1 MKTENEK
8 MEELFNRFDGQWDTE
23 EPELGH
29 QERFLNKLHGREKNK
44 KKGLLYWISVPA
56 AAAIVVL
63 LGLLLTTNPTDKQ
76 QVANVSPKTEQTQ
89 MYFASIIKKEL
100 AKVEKENSP
109 ETKVLV
115 QDALKH
121 MEELENDYN
130 KITRELAEKGEN
142 KQLIHAMITNLQ
154 IRISFLEDVLT
165 KIENIKKIKEN
176 YHEDAN
182 M

>member
-8 MEELFNRFDGQWDTE
+8 MDELFNRFDGQWDTE

-29 QERFLNKLHGREKNK
+29 QERFLDRLNGRKKYK

-56 AAAIVVL
+56 AAAVAVL
-63 LGLLLTTNPTDKQ
+63 IGFMLTGTPGQ
-76 QVANVSPKTEQTQ
+76 QIAASVSPKTEQTQ

-121 MEELENDYN
+121 MQELEDDYN
-130 KITRELAEKGEN
+130 KITEELAEKGEN

-154 IRISFLEDVLT
+154 IRISFLEDVLK

-182 M
+182 I